1 MSANDPTPSPAAKLR
16 QLLSQLFSKEE
27 LAALCFDLGVDYDS
41 LPGDGTT
48 AKVVEM
54 IEYFSRAGRI
64 KALVQLASTQRIQTD
79 WGELLTLAQSQP
91 SIFRSDAVSIPI
103 SKDVVNLPPNR
114 ALKLGFAA
122 GALAVVL
129 LVCGFGGGLLAGQVI
144 DVTVKPTPV
153 DKSSLERVQVRVSN
167 NSGAMQGT
175 IAPIDNIFNAVTSGK
190 LRRGTRVEMDLDNI
204 QLTTFA
210 DSYVDVSA
218 PITDVHIQSLQG
230 RATVNMRVK
239 TLGNRRVLVAYT
251 ASTSGG
257 KVILTPQS
265 AWLNVVEIEKS
276 TFGWLPL
283 PVNSVAN
290 VTQWIQRNLDTA
302 ASAFRFDGV
311 TFETNK
317 LTVKGRTL

>member
-1 MSANDPTPSPAAKLR
+1 MSANTPTPAAQLR

-54 IEYFSRAGRI
+54 IEHFSRAGRI
-64 KALVQLASTQRIQTD
+64 KALVQLASTQRTQAD

-91 SIFRSDAVSIPI
+91 NVFRSDAVAIPI

-122 GALAVVL
+122 GVLAVVL

-144 DVTVKPTPV
+144 DVTVNPV
-153 DKSSLERVQVRVSN
+153 IPNKKSLEKVSVRISN

-190 LRRGTRVEMDLDNI
+190 LRRGTRVEMDLDNV

-210 DSYVDVSA
+210 DTFIDVSA

-239 TLGNRRVLVAYT
+239 ALGNRRVLVAYT
-251 ASTSGG
+251 ATTSGG
-257 KVILTPQS
+257 KVILTPES
-265 AWLNVVEIEKS
+265 AWLNVVEREKS
-276 TFGWLPL
+276 TFGWVPL
-283 PVNSVAN
+283 PINSVAN
-290 VTQWIQRNLDTA
+290 VTQWIQRYLDTA
-302 ASAFRFDGV
+302 ASKFFFTNV
-311 TFETNK
+311 TFDSNK

>member
-1 MSANDPTPSPAAKLR
+1 MSANDPTPTPAAQLR

-54 IEYFSRAGRI
+54 IEHFSRAGRI
-64 KALVQLASTQRIQTD
+64 KALVQLASTQRTQAD
-79 WGELLTLAQSQP
+79 WGGLLTLAQSQP
-91 SIFRSDAVSIPI
+91 SIFRSDAIAVPI

-122 GALAVVL
+122 GMLAVLL

-144 DVTVKPTPV
+144 DVTVNPTPV
-153 DKSSLERVQVRVSN
+153 KQESLEKVSVRVSN
-167 NSGAMQGT
+167 NSGVMQGT
-175 IAPIDNIFNAVTSGK
+175 IAPINNIFTALTNGQ
-190 LRRGTRVEMDLDNI
+190 LRRSTRAEIDLDNI

-210 DSYVDVSA
+210 HNLVDASA
-218 PITDVHIQSLQG
+218 PITDVHVQSLNG

-239 TLGNRRVLVAYT
+239 ALGNRRVLVAYT
-251 ASTSGG
+251 ATTSGG
-257 KVILTPQS
+257 KVFLTPES
-265 AWLNVVEIEKS
+265 AWLNVVERPQS
-276 TFGWLPL
+276 TFGWVPL
-283 PVNSVAN
+283 PINSVAN

-302 ASAFRFDGV
+302 ASKFFFTSV
-311 TFETNK
+311 TFDSNK

>member
-1 MSANDPTPSPAAKLR
+1 MSANDPTPAAKLR

-41 LPGDGTT
+41 LPGDGTM
-48 AKVVEM
+48 AKVVEI

-64 KALVQLASTQRIQTD
+64 KALVQLASTQRVQTD

-91 SIFRSDAVSIPI
+91 NAFRSDAVSVPI

-122 GALAVVL
+122 GVLAVMI

-144 DVTVKPTPV
+144 DVTVNPV
-153 DKSSLERVQVRVSN
+153 PPNQKSLEKVSVRISN
-167 NSGAMQGT
+167 SAGAMQGT
-175 IAPIDNIFNAVTSGK
+175 IAPINNIFNALTSGQ
-190 LRRGTRVEMDLDNI
+190 LRRGTRTELDLDNV

-210 DSYVDVSA
+210 DSLVDASA
-218 PITDVHIQSLQG
+218 PITDVHVQSFKS

-239 TLGNRRVLVAYT
+239 VLGDRRVLVAYT
-251 ASTSGG
+251 AATSGG

-265 AWLNVVEIEKS
+265 AWLNVVEIDQS
-276 TFGWLPL
+276 TFGWVPL
-283 PVNSVAN
+283 PVSFVAN

-302 ASAFRFDGV
+302 ASAFRFDDV